1 MCPPDQHSDETDDA
15 DSAAGGADRVAQ
27 PNTIVGPLTDE
38 ELRAGGMK
46 STMAFVRTERSKAS
60 MRKERHRKKQEKAG
74 KRQMNLSVP
83 KDDRSRATMRKAA
96 TTIEDAVFHRALEL
110 LLSDVDLRPLVAD
123 VAARPEL
130 REFVELLQRGPA
142 ATQSLEAAKLI
153 MADPEITA
161 LMQRVSSTRR
171 VRDAAAIAATNPEF
185 VFFGRKAATERSVC
199 ASLAR
204 LLLRVRKTRT
214 SDDAQ

>member
-15 DSAAGGADRVAQ
+15 DSAAGRADRVAQ

-130 REFVELLQRGPA
+130 RSSLNFSSEGRRQRSPWRPPNL
-142 ATQSLEAAKLI
+142 S
-153 MADPEITA
+153 
-161 LMQRVSSTRR
+161 
-171 VRDAAAIAATNPEF
+171 
-185 VFFGRKAATERSVC
+185 
-199 ASLAR
+199 
-204 LLLRVRKTRT
+204 
-214 SDDAQ
+214 